1 MCRLMRTRQVANRSG
16 ILTAF
21 AITTMLGAAVATHAQ
36 SYPNPFRA
44 VDGWAQLP
52 DGRTMGAVGGVT
64 MDPDGDHVWAVVRCD
79 ATDPSRFGNECL
91 DSELDP
97 ILKFDLAGF
106 VVQSFGSGLF
116 IWPHGIDVDSDG
128 NVWVTDAVGAARTP
142 AGTRGHQVIKF
153 SPDGKVLM
161 TLGTPGVPGSDAN
174 SFNAPSDVV
183 VADNGDIF
191 VADGHADDTNNRI
204 VKFSSDGTFIKSWGK
219 TGYGP
224 GEFRTLHALAIDARD
239 RLFVADRSNN
249 RIQIFDLDG
258 NHLAT
263 WTQFG
268 RPSGIFFDGN
278 DQVYVADS
286 ESNEARNP
294 GWEMGIRVGD
304 AETGWVNAF
313 VLYQWAD
320 PRRPGGNGAEF
331 VAVDRDGNL
340 YAGEPRP
347 RKLQKYVRARR

>member
-1 MCRLMRTRQVANRSG
+1 MFRRLNLILPGNPVRVFVAVSLLG
-16 ILTAF
+16 F
-21 AITTMLGAAVATHAQ
+21 AMPAVSQ
-36 SYPNPFRA
+36 SQPNPYRA

-52 DGRTMGAVGGVT
+52 DGRLMGAVGGVT
-64 MDPDGDHVWAVVRCD
+64 MDPDGEHVWAVVRCD
-79 ATDPSRFGNECL
+79 ATDPARFGDECL
-91 DSELDP
+91 DSDLDP
-97 ILKFDLAGF
+97 ILKFDLDGH
-106 VVQSFGSGLF
+106 VVQSFGSGRF
-116 IWPHGIDVDSDG
+116 IWPHGIDVDRDG
-128 NVWVTDAVGAARTP
+128 NVWVTDAVAAARTP
-142 AGTRGHQVIKF
+142 TGTRGHQVIKF
-153 SPDGKVLM
+153 SPDGQVLM
-161 TLGTPGVPGSDAN
+161 TLGTPGVPGSDSN

-204 VKFSSDGTFIKSWGK
+204 AKFSSDGTFIKAWGE

-224 GEFRTLHALAIDARD
+224 GEFRTLHALAIDARG

-258 NHLAT
+258 NYLTT

-268 RPSGIFFDGN
+268 RPSGIFFDAN

-286 ESNEARNP
+286 ESNNARNP
-294 GWEMGIRVGD
+294 GWEMGIRIGD

-320 PRRPGGNGAEF
+320 PRRAGGNGAEF
-331 VAVDRDGNL
+331 VAVDRNGNL

-347 RKLQKYVRARR
+347 RRLQKYMRVRP